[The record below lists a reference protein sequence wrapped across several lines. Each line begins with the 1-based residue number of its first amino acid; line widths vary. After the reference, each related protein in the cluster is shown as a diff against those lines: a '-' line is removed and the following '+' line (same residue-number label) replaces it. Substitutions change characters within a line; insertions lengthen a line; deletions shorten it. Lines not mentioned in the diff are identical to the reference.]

1 MNTLYINPAFEALI
15 PPLGQTARRQLHEN
29 IVSAGRAVK
38 PIEVWYPSDRP
49 GPEILDGHNRYDICL
64 LEHLPF
70 SITEVTLDGKVLTD
84 DDEAK
89 QWMILNQRGTRSLS
103 DDQQILLAVR
113 QGAPVA
119 LYSAARVAI
128 AREVLAAAPDLAD
141 KVLSCNDFGLI
152 AAKGTLQLRRN
163 KATGQ
168 KPAQATRT
176 KPPKGRAH
184 IVIGDTQ
191 VKPGVQTD
199 HLTWIGRYIAEQFT
213 NQDVAIV
220 HLGDHWD
227 MPSLSSYDFGKKEIE
242 GKRYVDDIEAGNV
255 AMGLLNAPIEAA
267 MARGKWK
274 PERHFLFGN
283 HEERILRACN
293 DHPALAGA
301 LSLDALALTGWTTHK
316 FLEPAILDGI
326 HYSHYFYNPN
336 TGRPYCGENLYPRL
350 KTIGHSFTMG
360 HQQGLQYCLRPVG
373 GARHQGLVLGS
384 TYLHDEKYLGPQGNA
399 NWRGIVVC
407 HQVENGQYDPMFVSL
422 DFLCRKYEGRTLAQF
437 MAVAA

>member
-1 MNTLYINPAFEALI
+1 MILIVDEEFESLI
-15 PPLGQTARRQLHEN
+15 PALQPEQLAQLRVN
-29 IVSAGRAVK
+29 ILEAGRILD
-38 PIEVWYPSDRP
+38 PIKVWLQPDGTRDV
-49 GPEILDGHNRYDICL
+49 IIDGHNRYYIYRTSPGTP
-64 LEHLPF
+64 LPEP
-70 SITEVTLDGKVLTD
+70 SIELVALPDR
-84 DDEAK
+84 EAVK
-89 QWMILNQRGTRSLS
+89 QWMRDNQRGRRNLS
-103 DDQQILLAVR
+103 PDQQIILDVR
-113 QGAPVA
+113 DGAPPGFRA
-119 LYSAARVAI
+119 TAFKRSQAQSLLSQAPA
-128 AREVLAAAPDLAD
+128 LAAKVIAGKKTLGAVYSDWLRSLKAEPDP
-141 KVLSCNDFGLI
+141 VRPR
-152 AAKGTLQLRRN
+152 TV
-163 KATGQ
+163 KA
-168 KPAQATRT
+168 T

-191 VKPGVQTD
+191 VKPGVQTN